1 MMDTTYNHKKT
12 VKPEK
17 STVKK
22 RGQVTIPKHFREILG
37 LNEDDQLELT
47 IEDGKIIMQPVITI
61 AKDQAWFW
69 SPEWQKGEREAEND
83 IAHDEVSTFNNVEDA
98 ITFLRSDKG

>member
-1 MMDTTYNHKKT
+1 MEATFNQNKNI
-12 VKPEK
+12 KPEK

-22 RGQVTIPKHFREILG
+22 RGQVTIPKYFREVLD
-37 LNEDDQLELT
+37 LHEDDQLEVT

-69 SPEWQKGEREAEND
+69 SSEWQKGEREADND
-83 IAHDEVSTFNNVEDA
+83 ISNDEVKTFNNAEDA
-98 ITFLRSDKG
+98 ISFLRSDKG